1 MVPLDLRLERESRGV
16 MLLAH
21 CMARRSPLAG
31 PSTQR
36 CGFAI
41 EREPQGLQRAATLD
55 TQVREYG
62 FSEVLYL
69 GAGQFAWCSNGTSKV
84 AWMVAGRAESTR
96 FVREGESLLPHHG

>member
-1 MVPLDLRLERESRGV
+1 

-55 TQVREYG
+55 TQFAEYG

-69 GAGQFAWCSNGTSKV
+69 GAGQFAWMLERYSKV
-84 AWMVAGRAESTR
+84 AWMVAGGRRARR
-96 FVREGESLLPHHG
+96 FGPRGESLLPHHG